1 MSRPQAIMI
10 PAQVSVRG
18 LAEAISRPVADIQAA
33 LRSRDEPDAPDDF
46 VGATLAAEI
55 ASALGRRVRVETRD
69 MALERLYERE
79 AAGAPSEA
87 VEGRAGRMLAGV
99 VADLDDLDSAIA
111 SVSRGWSVARM
122 PVIDRNILRLGLFE
136 LINSSGTP
144 TAVII
149 SEAVRL
155 ARTYSTER
163 SAAFVHGVL
172 ASLAREVRS

>member
-18 LAEAISRPVADIQAA
+18 LAEAISRPIADVQTA
-33 LRSRDEPDAPDDF
+33 LRSQGEPDAPNEF
-46 VGATLAAEI
+46 VGAALAGEI
-55 ASALGRRVRVETRD
+55 AGALGGKVKVETRD

-79 AAGAPSEA
+79 AVGAPSGA
-87 VEGRAGRMLAGV
+87 TGRAGEMLAGV

-136 LINSSGTP
+136 LINNPGTP
-144 TAVII
+144 VAVII

-155 ARTYSTER
+155 AQTYSTER
-163 SAAFVHGVL
+163 SGAFVHGVL
-172 ASLAREVRS
+172 ATLAREVRS

>member
-18 LAEAISRPVADIQAA
+18 LAEAISRPVADVQAA
-33 LRSRDEPDAPDDF
+33 LRSQGEPDAPNEF
-46 VGATLAAEI
+46 VGAALAGEI
-55 ASALGRRVRVETRD
+55 AGALGGKVKVETRD

-79 AAGAPSEA
+79 AVGAPSDA
-87 VEGRAGRMLAGV
+87 TGRAGEMLAGV

-136 LINSSGTP
+136 LINNPGTP
-144 TAVII
+144 VAVII

-155 ARTYSTER
+155 AQTYSTER

-172 ASLAREVRS
+172 ATLAREVRS